1 MNEKWME
8 RLIKFGIPAVGTGL
22 GMLLSA
28 FLKVEKDEPAVDS
41 VEVPFEEIPAESD
54 VTKMEE

>member
-8 RLIKFGIPAVGTGL
+8 RLIKFGLPAVGTGL

-41 VEVPFEEIPAESD
+41 LEVPFEEIPAESD
-54 VTKMEE
+54 ETETAE